1 MKEPDQNL
9 FEFAF
14 EPKTKPAGIDLFAG
28 AGGFSLGME
37 WGGIDVRAAV
47 EYDASAALT
56 YRMNHRRTVLLK
68 QDIRTLSGIDLL
80 RAARLKDG
88 ELDLLFGSPP
98 CQGFST
104 SNTVNR
110 GLDNPNSKLMNEFIR
125 LTKETT
131 PRVFLIENVPGLLS
145 YKDFF
150 IMLLGALENIGYA
163 VRFLIM
169 DAASY
174 GVPQHR
180 KRVLIQGCR
189 NDLNRIPSFP
199 PPTHFDPDINKKL
212 KSQVPPSALA
222 VKCFATNGFSKEE
235 VRDLYWNNVLWI
247 YMNKKTA
254 GEVLDRAITELICE
268 TFANH
273 INQKGA
279 VHGKTKSNRG
289 IRNCAAARKRER
301 PDSSAGCRERSSKG

>member
-1 MKEPDQNL
+1 VKDPNQNL

-14 EPKTKPAGIDLFAG
+14 EPKDRPTGIDLFAG
-28 AGGFSLGME
+28 AGGFSLGIE

-47 EYDASAALT
+47 EYDNAAALT

-68 QDIRTLSGIDLL
+68 QDIRTLSGVDLL
-80 RAARLKDG
+80 RAARLKPG

-104 SNTVNR
+104 SNTLNR
-110 GLDNPNSKLMNEFIR
+110 GLDNPNSKLMSEFIR
-125 LTKETT
+125 LAKETT

-150 IMLLGALENIGYA
+150 IMLLESLENIGYA

-169 DAASY
+169 DCVSY

-189 NDLNRIPSFP
+189 NDLNRLPSFP
-199 PPTHFDPDINKKL
+199 PPTHFDPNIDKKF
-212 KSQVPPSALA
+212 KGQVPPSALA

-235 VRDLYWNNVLWI
+235 VRDLYWNHVLWI
-247 YMNKKTA
+247 QMNKKTA
-254 GEVLDRAITELICE
+254 GEVVDRAVTELICE
-268 TFANH
+268 TLANH
-273 INQKGA
+273 INQKG
-279 VHGKTKSNRG
+279 VTHGKTKGNRG
-289 IRNCAAARKRER
+289 VRDCAAAGKGER
-301 PDSSAGCRERSSKG
+301 PDRSA